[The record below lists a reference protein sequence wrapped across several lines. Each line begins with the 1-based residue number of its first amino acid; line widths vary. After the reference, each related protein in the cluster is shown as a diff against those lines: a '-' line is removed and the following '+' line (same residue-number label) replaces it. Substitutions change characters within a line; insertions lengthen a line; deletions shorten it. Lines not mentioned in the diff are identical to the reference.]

1 MSMAIPSVSGPGGGG
16 PPPRLCIS
24 MSLLP
29 SGGLSSWSL
38 QRSTVYFSSVK
49 SAISP
54 SAALLGGGLVG
65 GARDRTG

>member
-1 MSMAIPSVSGPGGGG
+1 MKIAMPSMSGPGGFG

-54 SAALLGGGLVG
+54 SAALLGG
-65 GARDRTG
+65 ARVRAG